1 MCRVRAARVCGALQ
15 LHRCGVH
22 FAGIAAVTDGKTA
35 SEKISVKKYTKAIY
49 FQVKTEYN

>member
-1 MCRVRAARVCGALQ
+1 
-15 LHRCGVH
+15 
-22 FAGIAAVTDGKTA
+22 VTDGKTA